1 MGVPAGRRRATPPLL
16 WRVQGASAIL
26 SSRVERAEN
35 APRKARERTGV
46 EQGVEAGEALLESE
60 PRRLTQCSTHAR
72 KGGRFGA
79 GVKGVGAIDLDG
91 MDHMAG
97 AKGHHRRSNAAWHG
111 ATCDALAA
119 IDLGLE

>member
-1 MGVPAGRRRATPPLL
+1 MASGSGLPGLIMSLSTYWEPFELKGILQTMGSRSREGAGGPTMGWSGRGT
-16 WRVQGASAIL
+16 
-26 SSRVERAEN
+26 
-35 APRKARERTGV
+35 
-46 EQGVEAGEALLESE
+46 AGFE
-60 PRRLTQCSTHAR
+60 PRRSTQCSTHAR

-119 IDLGLE
+119 INLGLE